1 MNAVVALVVAG
12 VVAFATRSSFAF
24 VVRARR
30 GRPMP
35 GWLDRSLTAAM
46 PAGLAAT
53 VVVAVLER
61 GGGAPGGVAA
71 AVAALIV
78 AAVVAWRTDSMLGVV
93 GAGLVA
99 HWLVLTVLAS

>member
-1 MNAVVALVVAG
+1 MNAALALVVAG
-12 VVAFATRSSFAF
+12 VVAFATRSSLAL

-35 GWLDRSLTAAM
+35 GWLDRSLAAAL

-53 VVVAVLER
+53 VVVSVVSR
-61 GGGAPGGVAA
+61 GGGAAGGVAA
-71 AVAALIV
+71 AVALVV

-99 HWLVLTVLAS
+99 HWLLLALLAN